1 MNSVFVRL
9 RKPFRNA
16 CRAPHENPRRVTRE
30 SEWPCSLPCFAGQ
43 SSATLP
49 LAPNPLPFL
58 KRCRLVNGVPPG
70 RQPSVMRWPSRVTP
84 GPKRP
89 TREGVKRITRV
100 RTWVHGRPGGE
111 RSLSGLSRRLCADS
125 LADVRRANTLTRST
139 AGAAP
144 PRVTCAPRSP
154 KLFADVLVDR
164 FTRRF
169 VACRCATLRDE
180 LRGNGET
187 YLEHGVRSMRCRAAK
202 NARGP
207 ASSLTFV
214 MLT

>member
-1 MNSVFVRL
+1 MLVAVFCRTVIG
-9 RKPFRNA
+9 NA
-16 CRAPHENPRRVTRE
+16 PAR
-30 SEWPCSLPCFAGQ
+30 SEPIA
-43 SSATLP
+43 
-49 LAPNPLPFL
+49 FL